1 MTTLARS
8 NAPVGPPIWTRDP
21 LNAAMMPPPIRR
33 GNRHHHCIQSGV
45 SNNFGRNGI
54 AMFISQKSFGSSD
67 GLRPDYA
74 MAFFAGLAAKLV
86 RNSTWRSTSRIW
98 KA

>member
-1 MTTLARS
+1 
-8 NAPVGPPIWTRDP
+8 
-21 LNAAMMPPPIRR
+21 
-33 GNRHHHCIQSGV
+33 
-45 SNNFGRNGI
+45 
-54 AMFISQKSFGSSD
+54 MFISQKSFGSSD